1 MDVCLISS
9 RVGACKS
16 FKRQFIP
23 ELCKLYPG
31 GYGGISWTRI
41 KSMHLTQVIR
51 QEQAKTERGEPNA
64 WTPVVNRFP

>member
-1 MDVCLISS
+1 MTVCLISF
-9 RVGACKS
+9 RAGACKG

-31 GYGGISWTRI
+31 GYSGVSWYHV

-51 QEQAKTERGEPNA
+51 QEQAKAERSECNA
-64 WTPVVNRFP
+64 WTPVINRLL